1 MPSIRTQT
9 LSLRARSQLAK
20 SESAQ
25 GVALER
31 LSSGLRINHAAD
43 DAAGNAVASHFTAH
57 IRGQH
62 QAARNAN
69 DGISLAQTIEGAL
82 GEMGHSLQRIRELA
96 VQAQNGSN
104 SLGDLQAIQAEID
117 QQLGEIERISHQT
130 RFNQL
135 EALSQDA
142 DLTIQTGA
150 HDGDTIDI
158 KTRRIDTQTLNL
170 DRLDVVHDPRLGAST
185 DKTVISAHA
194 EPAPPVAAPPP
205 VGALPPVAAPPATTT
220 ATLHIRVG
228 ATVLTGLNAHVF
240 RYDFNG
246 APRYIVQ
253 EHGAIAPLSVTNY
266 RLDPLPLPTG
276 GVLDIDLAALPAIDL
291 AKLSPAEQA
300 ALATATAHFAGTAIT
315 VPAAPAAPPAPPPA
329 APPPALAPTA
339 DVVQKDTPIRLL
351 DFLRSLAPVPTAE
364 DGRPL
369 FDADTKVHYLMNA
382 SGQANGEY
390 VISGSDGNFYDI
402 SIAPSGEVSFKP
414 KDAPPTVNVKVAPM
428 KRVAHA
434 LAQVD
439 SLRGELG
446 AVQNRLGSVI
456 TNLTHTADI
465 LIQARGRI
473 EDADFAVETSNLT
486 RQQILQQASKVAL
499 TQANQLAQNVLALLQ
514 ED

>member
-205 VGALPPVAAPPATTT
+205 VA
-220 ATLHIRVG
+220 
-228 ATVLTGLNAHVF
+228 
-240 RYDFNG
+240 
-246 APRYIVQ
+246 
-253 EHGAIAPLSVTNY
+253 
-266 RLDPLPLPTG
+266 
-276 GVLDIDLAALPAIDL
+276 
-291 AKLSPAEQA
+291 
-300 ALATATAHFAGTAIT
+300 
-315 VPAAPAAPPAPPPA
+315 
-329 APPPALAPTA
+329 
-339 DVVQKDTPIRLL
+339 
-351 DFLRSLAPVPTAE
+351 
-364 DGRPL
+364 
-369 FDADTKVHYLMNA
+369 
-382 SGQANGEY
+382 
-390 VISGSDGNFYDI
+390 
-402 SIAPSGEVSFKP
+402 
-414 KDAPPTVNVKVAPM
+414 
-428 KRVAHA
+428 
-434 LAQVD
+434 
-439 SLRGELG
+439 
-446 AVQNRLGSVI
+446 
-456 TNLTHTADI
+456 
-465 LIQARGRI
+465 
-473 EDADFAVETSNLT
+473 
-486 RQQILQQASKVAL
+486 
-499 TQANQLAQNVLALLQ
+499 
-514 ED
+514 